1 MRGAGRYGPTRTRSQ
16 PTGAPF
22 ASRSAA
28 WYVPRTS
35 ITVWLA
41 RVSASGPVSAA
52 LRAKASVRS
61 DDPSAARMT
70 RRIAPPSHAGSISPT
85 TGASSGGAP
94 LGRGSLARAE
104 RRRDPVSCVLGQL
117 PPCPPRRVERWPED
131 RLGGE
136 HGLAEDLPDRREHGR
151 VAHEGG
157 RSARQAVRVAVA
169 QRRRLHR
176 RARVDRGLEEGG
188 EEAADGRS
196 VGRRALRKDSLFDL
210 AFARGERGCA

>member
-1 MRGAGRYGPTRTRSQ
+1 MRGAGRYGPTRTRSH

-85 TGASSGGAP
+85 TGASSAGARRTTTRSP
-94 LGRGSLARAE
+94 VTQSAASRSPSASSTKVGSPGSRTQWAGRSSPTR
-104 RRRDPVSCVLGQL
+104 PGQL

-169 QRRRLHR
+169 QRRRLHW

-188 EEAADGRS
+188 EEAADGR
-196 VGRRALRKDSLFDL
+196 
-210 AFARGERGCA
+210 